1 VTEQVDRSQ
10 LQQIIAGLTEGV
22 ILIEP
27 DQRITYANE
36 AALRMHGVERLA
48 DLGVTVDTYR
58 ANFVLRHRNNHP
70 LRPGDL
76 PIEKVVRGEAVEEVV
91 VQVARRD
98 RPDQDWAHRIRSLV
112 VTNAGGQPD
121 CLVLVIADVSN
132 AFEAEERFD
141 RMFAANPAPAAIC
154 RLADQRFVRLN
165 EGFLELTGYTRD
177 EVLGRTLHEVD
188 VLRRAERR
196 DLALERLRAG
206 QTIPQMEASLDVPS
220 DPERLVI
227 VAGQP
232 LEVNGCPCMLFT
244 FADLEPRRKAEALL
258 RHSEERFV
266 KTFRLAPIPMAVA
279 VAEGHRIVD
288 VNEAFCAATSY
299 AARELVGQSAHAL
312 GLWVDEDA
320 LSRFERLLS
329 EEGSVRAF
337 EAMLRA
343 KDGTELACLIA
354 ADTAVINGQPSLLI
368 AFQDISARKR
378 SEAELRIAIDAVMQD
393 ASWFSQAVVEKLATL
408 RSAPQGRPD
417 PAKLAKL
424 SDLTG
429 RERDVLALICRGL
442 NDEGIGAELGLSR
455 NTVRNHVA
463 SLYRKLGVNR
473 RSAVIVWARERG
485 VEKAASSAQQPMK
498 KQSRKH

>member
-1 VTEQVDRSQ
+1 MAEHSSEQ
-10 LQQIIAGLTEGV
+10 
-22 ILIEP
+22 P
-27 DQRITYANE
+27 
-36 AALRMHGVERLA
+36 H
-48 DLGVTVDTYR
+48 
-58 ANFVLRHRNNHP
+58 
-70 LRPGDL
+70 
-76 PIEKVVRGEAVEEVV
+76 
-91 VQVARRD
+91 
-98 RPDQDWAHRIRSLV
+98 
-112 VTNAGGQPD
+112 
-121 CLVLVIADVSN
+121 N
-132 AFEAEERFD
+132 AFEVGKLGTPARSLAE
-141 RMFAANPAPAAIC
+141 AAI
-154 RLADQRFVRLN
+154 
-165 EGFLELTGYTRD
+165 
-177 EVLGRTLHEVD
+177 
-188 VLRRAERR
+188 
-196 DLALERLRAG
+196 ERLREKG
-206 QTIPQMEASLDVPS
+206 GV
-220 DPERLVI
+220 
-227 VAGQP
+227 
-232 LEVNGCPCMLFT
+232 
-244 FADLEPRRKAEALL
+244 
-258 RHSEERFV
+258 FV
-266 KTFRLAPIPMAVA
+266 QAVRATRMPMAVTDPSLA
-279 VAEGHRIVD
+279 GNPIVFA
-288 VNEAFCAATSY
+288 NEAFCAATSY

-485 VEKAASSAQQPMK
+485 IEEAASSAQQPMK